1 MVAVELGT
9 NSHLAKPCY
18 LHSKNNEYTIR
29 GRVLGIISM
38 NSSQNV
44 WSVQIGLMGI
54 SQRGIQLLTVPTVDI
69 IYTGQLHFKVG
80 DYIQMCKVI
89 KINPDIPRATR
100 AHTTR
105 IIRTQASPTIW

>member
-1 MVAVELGT
+1 MVVVKLGA

-18 LHSKNNEYTIR
+18 LRKNNKYTIR
-29 GRVLGIISM
+29 GRVLEIISM
-38 NSSQNV
+38 NSFQNV

-80 DYIQMCKVI
+80 DYIQMCEVI
-89 KINPDIPRATR
+89 QIEIAVLRATR

-105 IIRTQASPTIW
+105 IIST